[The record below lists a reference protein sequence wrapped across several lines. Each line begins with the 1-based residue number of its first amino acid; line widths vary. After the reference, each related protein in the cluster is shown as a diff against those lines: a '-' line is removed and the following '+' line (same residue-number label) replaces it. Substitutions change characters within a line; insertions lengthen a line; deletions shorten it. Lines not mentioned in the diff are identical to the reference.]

1 MNFKSNRLPSTLQE
15 LQWYWGKSVM
25 ADMNFSRVV
34 INEKKIDFT
43 KPIDY
48 FDLTDIVADKI
59 SFIGR
64 SYDFLRNLL
73 H

>member
-1 MNFKSNRLPSTLQE
+1 MNFRSNRLPSTLQE

-25 ADMNFSRVV
+25 ADINFSRVV
-34 INEKKIDFT
+34 INEKKINFT

-64 SYDFLRNLL
+64 SYD
-73 H
+73 